1 MQDSAKTRVRRL
13 PAITMAA
20 ALMGATA
27 LGSLTPGWIAPANA
41 AAAVIQHD
49 YADLVAKVAPA
60 VVLIEVTKK
69 AELQPAGGQSL
80 PQGTPF
86 DHFFERFGM
95 PGMPGMPGGQDSP
108 FGQPREMSG
117 VGTGF
122 VIKSDGQIVTNAH
135 VVDGADT
142 VTVTLADGRK
152 VDAKV
157 IGSDPATDIALIQAE
172 AKDLPTVSF
181 GSSDALRVG
190 EGVVAIGSPF
200 GLGNTV
206 TSGIVSALG
215 RDIHSGPFDN
225 YIQTDA
231 AINKGNSGGPLF
243 NASGEVV
250 GINTAIF
257 SPTGGSVGIGFAVPA
272 DTAMRVVADLAGDGK
287 VERGWLGVHI
297 QPVSDDI
304 AAALGLDK
312 ASGVL
317 ITEVTG
323 DTPAAKAGLSRGDI
337 VTSVDGKTVAEP
349 RDLTRLIATA
359 TPGSEVTLGLLRS
372 GKPVD
377 AKVTLGERP
386 ADPA

>member
-1 MQDSAKTRVRRL
+1 MQDRATQKPRRVTSL
-13 PAITMAA
+13 VVA

-27 LGSLTPGWIAPANA
+27 MGTLAPVLSSPAIASVA
-41 AAAVIQHD
+41 QLQTD

-69 AELQPAGGQSL
+69 AEIQPANGQAIPPGS
-80 PQGTPF
+80 PF
-86 DHFFERFGM
+86 EHFFEQFGL
-95 PGMPGMPGGQDSP
+95 PGMPGGQGGP
-108 FGQPREMSG
+108 APEMSG

-122 VIKSDGQIVTNAH
+122 VINADGKIVTNAH
-135 VVDGADT
+135 VVEGADK

-157 IGSDPATDIALIQAE
+157 IGSDPATDIALIQAD

-181 GSSDALRVG
+181 GSSDTLRVG

-215 RDIHSGPFDN
+215 RDIRSGPFDN

-243 NASGEVV
+243 NASGDVV

-272 DTAMRVVADLAGDGK
+272 DTAQRVIADLEGDGK

-304 AAALGLDK
+304 AAALGMDK

-317 ITEVTG
+317 ITEVTS
-323 DTPAAKAGLSRGDI
+323 DTPAAKAGLARGDI
-337 VTSVDGKTVAEP
+337 VTSVDGKPVVEP

-359 TPGSEVTLGLLRS
+359 APGSEVTLGLLHG
-372 GKPVD
+372 GKSSET
-377 AKVTLGERP
+377 KVTLGERP